1 MTDYPSGWRHAQ
13 PPRYPHGPVVP
24 GPAAQP
30 PWPAPMRHAVFLM
43 YAGAAAGLATGVVRG
58 LTMNLATS
66 IVLTSPTTGTTHPA
80 TSLPA
85 GIVEGAVVG
94 GLWLWM
100 ARKTGAGRN
109 WARVLSSVFF
119 GFASLQLIGAIE
131 AAARPGSSVAALV
144 VFLAEWAVG
153 LAAVTQLWHR
163 ESSQFFTLARQPR

>member
-13 PPRYPHGPVVP
+13 PPRYPHGPAAP

-30 PWPAPMRHAVFLM
+30 PRPAPVRRAVFLM
-43 YAGAAAGLATGVVRG
+43 YTGAAAGLAAGIVRG

-66 IVLTSPTTGTTHPA
+66 IVLISPTAGTTHPA

-85 GIVEGAVVG
+85 GIVQGAVAG

-119 GFASLQLIGAIE
+119 GFASLQLIGAVE
-131 AAARPGSSVAALV
+131 AAARPGGPVAALV

-163 ESSQFFTLARQPR
+163 ESSRFFALARHPR